1 MKILIT
7 ENQLRILKESTSFNQ
22 EKFHK
27 YFAHI
32 FDRVSKRLN
41 FESVSHDRFKN
52 EISKYDNKYFKNM
65 VYYYIYE
72 KNVTPNINWYNSELH
87 INTTVYLDGSA
98 DIILFPNNLTIWG
111 NLNLNNTDITLI
123 PDNLTVHGNLLLG
136 DTSISSIPN
145 NLKVNNTLFLI
156 DTPLSENYSKDE
168 IIKMIKDKN
177 GSVGGVRGVKKY
189 VPNDDDVVVW
199 YPTNR
204 MSTYTFSN
212 PKTSKLAVKFTEY
225 IKSQKEKNEPAT
237 RKDFLTKY
245 YPDNVVRG
253 YFTTF
258 FASIADAKIVTKNN
272 KNEYSLG
279 PNYENFLR
287 GKMVRQIYY

>member
-41 FESVSHDRFKN
+41 FKSVGYDRFKN
-52 EISKYDNKYFKNM
+52 EISKYDNKYFNNM

-72 KNVTPNINWYNSELH
+72 NNVTPNINWYNSDLY
-87 INTTVYLDGSA
+87 INTTVYLDSSA
-98 DIILFPNNLTIWG
+98 SIILLPNNLTIGG
-111 NLNLNNTDITLI
+111 NLILNNTNIILI
-123 PDNLTVHGNLLLG
+123 PDNLTVHGNLLLSH
-136 DTSISSIPN
+136 TSISSIPN
-145 NLKVNNTLFLI
+145 NLKVNNILSLI
-156 DTPLSENYSKDE
+156 GTPLGENYRKDE
-168 IIKMIKDKN
+168 IEKMIKDKN
-177 GSVGGVRGVKKY
+177 GSVGGIKGVKKY
-189 VPNDDDVVVW
+189 KPNDDVIIW
-199 YPTNR
+199 EPTSR

-212 PKTSKLAVKFTEY
+212 PKTSKLVVKFTDY

-245 YPDNVVRG
+245 YPGNVVRG

-258 FASIADAKIVTKNN
+258 FASIKDAKIVTKNN

-287 GKMVRQIYY
+287 GKLVRQKYY